1 MRLILILVGL
11 FLSLAVGWS
20 GAGKPSFAVIVHRSN
35 PTRDLRFVDL
45 QALFS
50 GTVEHWPNG
59 SKAVLVEGTFQS
71 VTYQFVTRTL
81 LNITPSEYRR
91 RRDAI
96 EYGGNAPVTLKLLNS
111 DRAACKFVYNVP
123 GSIGVIESSSLDS
136 AECRAVAIVR
146 IDGKLPTEEGY
157 RFR

>member
-1 MRLILILVGL
+1 MRAILILVLLPFPGES
-11 FLSLAVGWS
+11 FS
-20 GAGKPSFAVIVHRSN
+20 GTPKPSFAVIVHPSN
-35 PTRDLRFVDL
+35 STLDLRFADL

-50 GTVEHWPNG
+50 GNVAHWPNG
-59 SKAVLVEGTFQS
+59 SKAVLVEGTFES
-71 VTYQFVTRTL
+71 ATYKFVTRTL
-81 LNITPSEYRR
+81 LNISPNEYRR

-96 EYGGNAPVTLKLLNS
+96 EYSGTAPVTLKLLNS
-111 DRAACKFVYNVP
+111 DRATCKFVYNVP

-136 AECRAVAIVR
+136 AECHAVTIVR